1 MVRERVHFGSVP
13 PLVHIF
19 ILSRQA
25 RRPWPWANGALYL
38 CAGRELSHEEADE
51 VDDAGVHTC
60 LSLAGSPVHV
70 VVAGTCFSCPSASVC
85 VTCALKKEAR
95 VLGGGGAPTAT
106 GCTSAPC
113 AARELQLGHFTSEF
127 SIVCA

>member
-51 VDDAGVHTC
+51 VDDAAVHTC

-70 VVAGTCFSCPSASVC
+70 VVAGTCFSCPSASIC
-85 VTCALKKEAR
+85 VTCALKKEGPGWGLR
-95 VLGGGGAPTAT
+95 PN
-106 GCTSAPC
+106 
-113 AARELQLGHFTSEF
+113 GHRMYECN
-127 SIVCA
+127 VCRS